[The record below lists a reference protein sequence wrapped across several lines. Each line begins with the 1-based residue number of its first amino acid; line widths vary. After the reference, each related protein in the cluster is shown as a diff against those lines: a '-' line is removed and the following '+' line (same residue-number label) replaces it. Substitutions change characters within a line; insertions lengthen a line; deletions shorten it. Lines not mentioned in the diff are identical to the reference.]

1 MILLRLLVIHQGVLV
16 HAKFPQ
22 QTLCRLLLSLAL
34 ILVNP
39 NIVRHYPS
47 SDFLLDITAL
57 VSDALSSESRLYCV
71 TVLCEQHN
79 IRDFRLE
86 YLLGP
91 ADREQNEALLHVV
104 GTGFT
109 SHSFAADT
117 LNRLRFSLRRWE
129 MVQDAT
135 PIIGE
140 NDTSLSLTLFGAR
153 KALL

>member
-1 MILLRLLVIHQGVLV
+1 MIYQGILR

-22 QTLCRLLLSLAL
+22 QTLCRLLLSLAFF
-34 ILVNP
+34 LVNP
-39 NIVRHYPS
+39 NIVHHYPS
-47 SDFLLDITAL
+47 SKLLFDITAL
-57 VSDALSSESRLYCV
+57 VSDSLSSESRSSCV

-86 YLLGP
+86 YLLG
-91 ADREQNEALLHVV
+91 ASDQGQNGSLLHVV
-104 GTGFT
+104 GTGGT

-117 LNRLRFSLRRWE
+117 VNRTRLSLRRWE

-153 KALL
+153 KAVL